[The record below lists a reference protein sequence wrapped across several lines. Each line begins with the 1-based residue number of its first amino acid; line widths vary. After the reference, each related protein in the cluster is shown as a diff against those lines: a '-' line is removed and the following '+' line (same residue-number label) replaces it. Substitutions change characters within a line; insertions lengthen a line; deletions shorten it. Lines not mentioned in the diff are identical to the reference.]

1 MSPQHLYILLSGPRP
16 GISNSQP
23 RFTAWLHLRTSMPS
37 TSSSHLKL
45 LYSSCKVA
53 DHRWGLT
60 LACTTWKPQSLCTQS
75 TATDHVRTQP
85 PCPCMANLPW
95 RVEVGGQCHSQY
107 LKLTGLGKSLPLTC
121 QQQSK
126 LNYKRRVHPTHMK
139 EPFQVPSLA
148 VPLDLRG
155 HLLH

>member
-1 MSPQHLYILLSGPRP
+1 MALGLALATASLDLQLRYAWEPRSPAQIAA
-16 GISNSQP
+16 ISECCI
-23 RFTAWLHLRTSMPS
+23 AHAGWPS
-37 TSSSHLKL
+37 
-45 LYSSCKVA
+45 A
-53 DHRWGLT
+53 EHRWGLK

-95 RVEVGGQCHSQY
+95 RVEVGGQCHSQS
-107 LKLTGLGKSLPLTC
+107 LQLTGLGKSLPLTC